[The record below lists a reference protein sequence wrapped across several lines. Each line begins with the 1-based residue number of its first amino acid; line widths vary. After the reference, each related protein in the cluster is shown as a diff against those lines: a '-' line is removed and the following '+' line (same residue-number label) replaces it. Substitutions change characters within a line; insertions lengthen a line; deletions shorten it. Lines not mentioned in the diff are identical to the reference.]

1 MNFFRALLQPDREE
15 LEMADRMIMVSAAN
29 LLDVGEFQFLQL
41 AYHEWF
47 GKDLPPPLVDR
58 LFRRYMMECEVPPW
72 ARHYARL
79 ILARADGGRLDPNDV
94 AYHRYDHAYRTSV
107 PKGVQYFIGLF
118 SILAFCLIA
127 SVIIADLGVR
137 SPMSR
142 LPPYFD
148 REEFREPA
156 PSTTVDGGA
165 AVPQAPHQSR

>member
-1 MNFFRALLQPDREE
+1 MNFFRALLRPDREE
-15 LEMADRMIMVSAAN
+15 LEMADRMIMVAAAN

-47 GKDLPPPLVDR
+47 GKDLPTPLVDR
-58 LFRRYMMECEVPPW
+58 LFHRYMMESEVPPW

-107 PKGVQYFIGLF
+107 PKGVQYFIGLV

-148 REEFREPA
+148 RDELRKPA
-156 PSTTVDGGA
+156 TATTSGGGA
-165 AVPQAPHQSR
+165 QAPETQESR